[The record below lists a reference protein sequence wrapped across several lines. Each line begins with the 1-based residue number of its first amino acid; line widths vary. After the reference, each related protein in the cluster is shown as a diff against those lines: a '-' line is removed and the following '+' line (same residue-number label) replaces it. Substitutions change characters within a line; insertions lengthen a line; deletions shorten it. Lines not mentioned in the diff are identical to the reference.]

1 MTKIAC
7 LSQRPIQTLI
17 LIYLLGEK
25 NFKFDLVIYSPIKK
39 IIILDLIKKM
49 ITHMRL

>member
-17 LIYLLGEK
+17 LLYLLGEK
-25 NFKFDLVIYSPIKK
+25 NYKFDLIIYSPIKK
-39 IIILDLIKKM
+39 KIILVPIEKTIPLLK
-49 ITHMRL
+49 H